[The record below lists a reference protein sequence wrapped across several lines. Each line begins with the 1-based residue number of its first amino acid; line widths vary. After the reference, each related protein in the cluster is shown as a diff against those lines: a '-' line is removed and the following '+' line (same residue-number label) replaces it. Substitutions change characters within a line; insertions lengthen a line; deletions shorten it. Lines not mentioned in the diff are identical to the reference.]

1 MDFATLPPEINSGR
15 MYCGPGAESMRDA
28 AAGWDNLATRLSE
41 VAADYRAVTSQLAE
55 SHGPACTVM
64 ASTAIPYIGWLSA
77 IATLAAQTAIH
88 ANAAASA
95 YDSALAATVPPRL
108 IEANRELQRFLAA
121 TNCLG
126 QTSQAI
132 ADAEADY
139 ERMWAAD
146 AEAMYAY
153 AHASVDVCMLTPF
166 GPPPGNDG
174 RVPTKS
180 PWALI
185 AAPEVVSTGH
195 QVMSAIPEA
204 LDTLSSPLSASLL
217 PEIMTEAGVPDGV
230 FNMVHGIG
238 EVAGDQRCEG
248 LRAVVVLVGL
258 LECLAQVVA
267 PEQPGGVEEGDGL
280 DDLVLMTAVHVQAT
294 PDAVE
299 HLAREY
305 PQQRL
310 AVLGTARY
318 DSAPQNSAVGGRQD
332 AHDGWSQC
340 SPSARLSKLLNLLK
354 PDAIEWPPPFVRP
367 HPYRPS
373 LNKRPRRC

>member
-204 LDTLSSPLSASLL
+204 LDTLSSPLSASLDTSLSPATPALSKLSSLSAPTDVAINHLNTLNKAVALHNAATLLSQL
-217 PEIMTEAGVPDGV
+217 PGRETGGFGCGASIGTLSVPQTWPRVTPRPAASELGW
-230 FNMVHGIG
+230 
-238 EVAGDQRCEG
+238 G
-248 LRAVVVLVGL
+248 LRAHSV
-258 LECLAQVVA
+258 
-267 PEQPGGVEEGDGL
+267 D
-280 DDLVLMTAVHVQAT
+280 
-294 PDAVE
+294 
-299 HLAREY
+299 R
-305 PQQRL
+305 
-310 AVLGTARY
+310 
-318 DSAPQNSAVGGRQD
+318 GR
-332 AHDGWSQC
+332 
-340 SPSARLSKLLNLLK
+340 
-354 PDAIEWPPPFVRP
+354 
-367 HPYRPS
+367 
-373 LNKRPRRC
+373 